1 MLHWKGGTMKEV
13 FYLINSPLFLDKTID
28 EDSLPP
34 LGQGYIATSLKTIGI
49 DVSLIDC
56 VKEKIT
62 AIEIINKINSDHPKY
77 VGINIF
83 TQNYEIVKSIIESI
97 TVKCVLFIG
106 GQATKF
112 LYPDIANWRID
123 NACFVIIGEGEYI
136 IPSICTET
144 CQQRPILCQNNIEV
158 YMIDKES
165 VYYPK
170 DISAIKFDRTFFKN
184 ELMENHYGQQ
194 EVSIITS
201 RGCVFNCAFCGGAR
215 SLNAEIEPR
224 TRGQQSIETE
234 ISYLLALYPKLQS
247 VRVLDDLFLRSKSS
261 IQIAIDV
268 FSKYPTITWRGMAHV
283 LSIKNAVEFLNDL
296 KKSGCR
302 ELFIGIESGSP
313 KVRNKINKQGSC
325 EDVLFVAEKI
335 LEAGIDL
342 KGYFILG
349 FPGEDENDFRCTL
362 DLALSI
368 KDLADKSNATFRTSV
383 FQFRPYHGTKLY
395 NELIEN
401 GVEVN
406 ECKPN
411 DDITSMIGR
420 GSFNFSSGN
429 YSLEIDEVLNRYID
443 ATQRL
448 KKI

>member
-1 MLHWKGGTMKEV
+1 MLHWKGGTMKDI

-34 LGQGYIATSLKTIGI
+34 LGQGYIATSLKNTGI
-49 DVSLIDC
+49 DVFLIDC

-62 AIEIINKINSDHPKY
+62 ALEIINKINSDHPKY

-97 TVKCVLFIG
+97 TVQCMLFIG

-112 LYPDIANWRID
+112 LYQDIVKWRTY
-123 NACFVIIGEGEYI
+123 NECFVIIGEGEYI
-136 IPSICTET
+136 IPSICTKT
-144 CQQRPILCQNNIEV
+144 CQQKPILSENNIAV
-158 YMIDKES
+158 YTVDKNS

-170 DISAIKFDRTFFKN
+170 DISAIKLDRTFFKD
-184 ELMENHYGQQ
+184 ELMENHYG
-194 EVSIITS
+194 ELEASIITS
-201 RGCVFNCAFCGGAR
+201 RGCVFDCAFCGGAR
-215 SLNAEIEPR
+215 SLNAEVEPR
-224 TRGQQSIETE
+224 MMEQQSIENE
-234 ISYLLALYPKLQS
+234 ISDLVALYPKLRS
-247 VRVLDDLFLRSKSS
+247 VRVLDDLFLRSKDS
-261 IQIAIDV
+261 IKIAIEV
-268 FSKYPTITWRGMAHV
+268 FEKYPRITWRGMAHV
-283 LSIKNAVEFLNDL
+283 LSIKNAVDYLDDL

-313 KVRNKINKQGSC
+313 EIRKKINKQGSC

-335 LEAGIDL
+335 LKAGIDL

-349 FPGEDENDFRCTL
+349 FPGEGESDFRLTL
-362 DLALSI
+362 TLALAI
-368 KDLADKSNATFRTSV
+368 KEIADKTNATFRTSV

-401 GVEVN
+401 GVEIN

-411 DDITSMIGR
+411 DDITSIIGR

-429 YSLEIDEVLNRYID
+429 YSLENNEVLNRYID

>member
-1 MLHWKGGTMKEV
+1 MKEV
-13 FYLINSPLFLDKTID
+13 FYLINSPLFLDRTID

-34 LGQGYIATSLKTIGI
+34 LGQGYIATSLKNSGI
-49 DVSLIDC
+49 DVALIDC

-62 AIEIINKINSDHPKY
+62 ALEIIKKINRDHPKY
-77 VGINIF
+77 VGVNIF
-83 TQNYEIVKSIIESI
+83 TQNYEIVRSIIESI
-97 TVKCVLFIG
+97 TIECVLFIG

-112 LYPDIANWRID
+112 LYNDIANWQIH
-123 NACFVIIGEGEYI
+123 NTCFVIIGEGEYI
-136 IPSICTET
+136 IPSICLKQCHQKPFLHKNKTE
-144 CQQRPILCQNNIEV
+144 IYIVN
-158 YMIDKES
+158 KES
-165 VYYPK
+165 EYFPK
-170 DISAIKFDRTFFKN
+170 DISIIRLDRTLFKN
-184 ELMENHYGQQ
+184 ELMENHYGQL
-194 EVSIITS
+194 EASIITS
-201 RGCVFNCAFCGGAR
+201 RGCVFDCAFCGGAR
-215 SLNAEIEPR
+215 SLNTEIYPR
-224 TRGQQSIETE
+224 MKNQQCIETE
-234 ISYLLALYPKLQS
+234 IADLLTLYPKLQS
-247 VRVLDDLFLRSKSS
+247 VRVLDDLFLRSKGS

-268 FSKYPTITWRGMAHV
+268 FSKYQGLTWRGMAHI
-283 LSIKNAVEFLNDL
+283 LSIKNAIEFLNDL

-302 ELFIGIESGSP
+302 ELFVGIESGSP
-313 KVRNKINKQGSC
+313 DIRKKINKQGSC

-335 LEAGIDL
+335 LKSGIDL

-349 FPGEDENDFRCTL
+349 FPGENERDFRYTL
-362 DLALSI
+362 DLALAI
-368 KDLADKSNATFRTSV
+368 KDIADKTDAIFRTSV

-401 GVEVN
+401 GVEIH

-429 YSLEIDEVLNRYID
+429 YSFEDNEVLNRYIN

>member
-1 MLHWKGGTMKEV
+1 MKEV
-13 FYLINSPLFLDKTID
+13 FYLINSPLFLDKTIS

-34 LGQGYIATSLKTIGI
+34 LGQGYIATSLKNSGI

-62 AIEIINKINSDHPKY
+62 ALEIINKINSDRPKY

-97 TVKCVLFIG
+97 TVQCILFIG

-112 LYPDIANWRID
+112 LYQDIINWRT
-123 NACFVIIGEGEYI
+123 NNECFVIIGEGEYI
-136 IPSICTET
+136 IPSICMKT
-144 CQQRPILCQNNIEV
+144 CKQKPILCENNITV
-158 YMIDKES
+158 YVVDKDS
-165 VYYPK
+165 GYYPR
-170 DISAIKFDRTFFKN
+170 DISSIKLDRTFFKN
-184 ELMENHYGQQ
+184 ELMENHYGEQ
-194 EVSIITS
+194 EVAIITS
-201 RGCVFNCAFCGGAR
+201 RGCIFNCAFCGGAR

-224 TRGQQSIETE
+224 IRGQQSIENE
-234 ISYLLALYPKLQS
+234 ISDLFALYPKLQS
-247 VRVLDDLFLRSKSS
+247 VRVLDDLFLRSKNS
-261 IQIAIDV
+261 IQIAINV
-268 FSKYPTITWRGMAHV
+268 FSKYPRITWRGMAHV
-283 LSIKNAVEFLNDL
+283 LSIKNAIDYLNDL
-296 KKSGCR
+296 KKSGCK

-313 KVRNKINKQGSC
+313 KIRNKINKQGSC
-325 EDVLFVAEKI
+325 EDVLFVAKKI

-349 FPGEDENDFRCTL
+349 FPGEDESDFRLTL
-362 DLALSI
+362 NLALAI
-368 KDLADKSNATFRTSV
+368 KDLADQANATFRTSV

-429 YSLEIDEVLNRYID
+429 YSLENNEVLNRYID

-448 KKI
+448 KEI

>member
-1 MLHWKGGTMKEV
+1 MNEV
-13 FYLINSPLFLDKTID
+13 FYLINSPLFLDKTIN

-34 LGQGYIATSLKTIGI
+34 LGQGYIATSLKNSGI

-62 AIEIINKINSDHPKY
+62 ALEIINKINSDRPKY

-97 TVKCVLFIG
+97 TVQCILFIG

-112 LYPDIANWRID
+112 LYQDIINWRT
-123 NACFVIIGEGEYI
+123 NNECFVIIGEGEYI
-136 IPSICTET
+136 IPSICMKT
-144 CQQRPILCQNNIEV
+144 CKQKPILCENNITV
-158 YMIDKES
+158 YVVDKDS
-165 VYYPK
+165 GYYPR
-170 DISAIKFDRTFFKN
+170 DISVIKLDRAFFKN
-184 ELMENHYGQQ
+184 ELMENHYGEQ
-194 EVSIITS
+194 EVAIITS
-201 RGCVFNCAFCGGAR
+201 RGCIFDCAFCGGAR

-224 TRGQQSIETE
+224 IRGQQSIENE
-234 ISYLLALYPKLQS
+234 ISDLLALYPKLQS
-247 VRVLDDLFLRSKSS
+247 VRVLDDLFLRSKNS
-261 IQIAIDV
+261 IQIAINV
-268 FSKYPTITWRGMAHV
+268 FSKYPRITWRGMAHV
-283 LSIKNAVEFLNDL
+283 LSIKNAIDYLNDL
-296 KKSGCR
+296 KKSGCK

-313 KVRNKINKQGSC
+313 KIRNKINKQGSC
-325 EDVLFVAEKI
+325 EDVLFVAKKI

-349 FPGEDENDFRCTL
+349 FPGEDENDFRLTL
-362 DLALSI
+362 NLALAI
-368 KDLADKSNATFRTSV
+368 KDLADQANATFRTSV

-395 NELIEN
+395 NELLEN

-406 ECKPN
+406 ACKPN

-429 YSLEIDEVLNRYID
+429 YSLENNEVLNRYID

-448 KKI
+448 KEI